1 MKYILFLLLF
11 ATSYSDVLRLSLDSR
26 MTEAQRFTSARVQ
39 ALYNTYVID
48 RGLPPEENM
57 LNISI
62 EIAPIDGDSGILAKT
77 YANFWT
83 RNFLNKY
90 VLVSGAR
97 IEFDEDDINLLS
109 QTKFSEILT
118 HELAH
123 CFGFHPIIWPS
134 NGNIYAQQYIGQMA
148 LGGYKEEYN
157 PFAQFVPTDVDH
169 FDEMYMPLDL
179 MSTVLDG
186 NYISKT
192 FWGVLAD
199 NGNTISPNVRYG
211 PLSSILPRRPVEIII
226 IKTHP

>member
-1 MKYILFLLLF
+1 MKYILFLLLC

-26 MTEAQRFTSARVQ
+26 MTESQRFMSARVQ

-48 RGLPPEENM
+48 RGLPPEENI
-57 LNISI
+57 LNISV
-62 EIAPIDGDSGILAKT
+62 EITPIDGHAGTLAKT

-90 VLVSGAR
+90 VLLSGAK

-109 QTKFSEILT
+109 LAKFSEVLT

-134 NGNIYAQQYIGQMA
+134 NGNIYNQQYIGQMA

-157 PFAQFVPTDVDH
+157 PSAQFVPTDIDH

-179 MSTVLDG
+179 MSAVLNG
-186 NYISKT
+186 TYVSKA

-199 NGNTISPNVRYG
+199 NGNTISPNVRNGY
-211 PLSSILPRRPVEIII
+211 LSSILPRKPVEIII
-226 IKTHP
+226 INTNN